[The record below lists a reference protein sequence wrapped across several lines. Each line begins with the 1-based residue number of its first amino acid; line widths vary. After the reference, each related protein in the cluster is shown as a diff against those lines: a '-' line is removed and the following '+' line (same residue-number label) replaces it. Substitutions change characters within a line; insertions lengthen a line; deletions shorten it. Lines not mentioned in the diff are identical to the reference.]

1 MQVHIN
7 DQTFATYPRMR
18 RMFACAEKVYRLLI
32 ALQPEDASALKWS
45 TDDAARLVELRRV
58 REGALRSNNE
68 DDEASAAQTT
78 EAKAAGDKRTLEVDA
93 TSSDIPPALRARV
106 L

>member
-32 ALQPEDASALKWS
+32 ALQPEDASALKWNS
-45 TDDAARLVELRRV
+45 VDAARLVELRRV

-68 DDEASAAQTT
+68 DDEASA
-78 EAKAAGDKRTLEVDA
+78 EAKAGDKRTLEVDA

-106 L
+106 IL